1 MRGDDNLGPAGR
13 DCGSGYSVLNTRPR
27 QADDSIR
34 TYLTRGVMGATGDNL
49 ALVREAIARNSSMVL
64 SLPHA
69 GKLRHHKSRFLA
81 DAGDGFWVRAVPGE
95 QALLES
101 LIRANQPAG
110 VSFRIGETK
119 VMFATRIEHYQ
130 KDFAATAANDAGGG
144 EALLLRFP
152 EDVKAVQRRKNFRV
166 PIPSTSTD
174 LQVKIWTMSEAAQLR
189 DKPPANR
196 EIFCDV
202 RDISVGG
209 LGITLKQLGFHPPAL
224 NAGDRLRIQLTMRD
238 VVVLLEG
245 RLRHPP
251 KTNDNALRAGIQFRV
266 LGDGRED
273 RQAAASLT
281 RIVNDLQ
288 REAIR
293 RRKLGL
299 S

>member
-1 MRGDDNLGPAGR
+1 
-13 DCGSGYSVLNTRPR
+13 
-27 QADDSIR
+27 
-34 TYLTRGVMGATGDNL
+34 MGATGDNL

-95 QALLES
+95 QSLLES
-101 LIRANQPAG
+101 IIESNQPAG

-119 VMFATRIEHYQ
+119 VMFATKIEHYQ
-130 KDFAATAANDAGGG
+130 KDFTAAGATNEARGG

-166 PIPSTSTD
+166 PVPPTSTD

-209 LGITLKQLGFHPPAL
+209 IGVTIKQLGFRPPAISS
-224 NAGDRLRIQLTMRD
+224 GDRLRIQLTMRD
-238 VVVLLEG
+238 VSVLLEG

-251 KTNDNALRAGIQFRV
+251 KTSDNALRAGIQFRV

-273 RQAAASLT
+273 RQAAASLS